1 MPSLAIGNLSLLLAI
16 PIIGAALL
24 ALLPRRNTQTL
35 FAIALIA
42 SGSNFLWSLRIL
54 GGFDANRGE
63 MQFLERIPWMPSF
76 GIEYIVG
83 IDGIS
88 LFLVLLTTLLMPI
101 AILASW
107 SVQDRV

>member
-1 MPSLAIGNLSLLLAI
+1 MMSALAIGNLTLLLAI
-16 PIIGAALL
+16 PVMGAALL
-24 ALLPRRNTQTL
+24 ALLPRRSRGAL
-35 FAIALIA
+35 FAVALIA
-42 SGSNFLWSLRIL
+42 SGINFLLSVRVLS
-54 GGFDANRGE
+54 GFDANSGE
-63 MQFLERIPWMPSF
+63 MQFLERIPWIPSF

-107 SVQDRV
+107 SVQDR